1 MVRHKLMVAGVALA
15 ALGALTACGND
26 TPTATPPQTVTVT
39 PSATSNPPASET
51 PTKPSTSAERPE
63 SVRNDSTP
71 RCSASTLKGEITNG
85 DAAAGNRYAK
95 LVVTNMGK
103 TACTLYG
110 YGGLALANA
119 SGADMPT
126 KLTRTLDPKPT
137 LVTLQPGQKA
147 AKNLH
152 WGAVPDGTES
162 TTGPCEPESA
172 GLNVIPPDETQPF
185 AVKSNLGSV
194 CEHGTI
200 DGSAYYKS

>member
-1 MVRHKLMVAGVALA
+1 MVRSKLMVAGAAVV
-15 ALGALTACGND
+15 ALGALAACGND
-26 TPTATPPQTVTVT
+26 TPTAQQPQTVTVT
-39 PSATSNPPASET
+39 PNATSNPPTSET
-51 PTKPSTSAERPE
+51 PTKTSTSAERPE

-71 RCSASTLKGEITNG
+71 RCSASALKGEITSG

-95 LVVTNMGK
+95 LVVTNTGK
-103 TACTLYG
+103 AACTLYG

-126 KLTRTLDPKPT
+126 KLTRTLDPKPA

-152 WGAVPDGTES
+152 WGAVPDGSES

-185 AVKSNLGSV
+185 AVKSSLGSV
-194 CEHGTI
+194 CEHGTV